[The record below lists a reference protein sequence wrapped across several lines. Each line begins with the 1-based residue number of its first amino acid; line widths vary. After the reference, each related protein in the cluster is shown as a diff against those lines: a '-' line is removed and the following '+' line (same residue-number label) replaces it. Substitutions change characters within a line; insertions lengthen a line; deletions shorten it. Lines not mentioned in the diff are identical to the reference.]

1 MPYISPKKREK
12 LTFFKQCPKF
22 LSAGE
27 INYIVTS
34 LLHKYLKETGLSY
47 NSINTVVGILECVK
61 QEFYQRVAG
70 PYELKKKSENGNV
83 SELDK
88 E

>member
-34 LLHKYLKETGLSY
+34 LLHKYLKET
-47 NSINTVVGILECVK
+47 